1 MVLEKSIFT
10 GKKMNP
16 HQSHTSY
23 MKINSKWIMDVNV
36 KSYTVKFS
44 GKNRKF
50 SGSSARLSD
59 HRHEP

>member
-1 MVLEKSIFT
+1 
-10 GKKMNP
+10 MNP

-23 MKINSKWIMDVNV
+23 TKINSKWIMDVNV